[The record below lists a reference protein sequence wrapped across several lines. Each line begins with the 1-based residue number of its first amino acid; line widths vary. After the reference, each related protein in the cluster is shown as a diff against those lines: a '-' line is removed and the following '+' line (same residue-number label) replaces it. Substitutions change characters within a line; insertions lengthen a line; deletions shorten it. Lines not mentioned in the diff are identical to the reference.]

1 MNDEHEALW
10 KRIQGYSPGYH
21 DASLGFARR
30 LANDNSWTE
39 SYALRVVAEYK
50 RFVFLAMTLSHP
62 VTPSDQVDQA
72 WHLHLGYTRD
82 YWEIFCPQV
91 LRRPLHHDPTQG
103 GNAERE
109 KYFDWYA
116 KTLTAYSESFG
127 QPPRDIWPEPQQRF
141 TQRFQR
147 RQIADHAVKP
157 AKLSWVGSAF
167 GLLGLVG
174 VAWGTQ
180 DKSRDNLTW
189 IYLGFIG
196 LVVFLIWQAVKQSAA
211 RRNKKKRS
219 DECGGGSGCGGGN
232 SDGGS
237 GCGGGGCGG
246 GCGG

>member
-10 KRIQGYSPGYH
+10 KRIQDYSPGYR
-21 DASLGFARR
+21 DASLGFAQR
-30 LANDNSWTE
+30 LANDNGWTDAY
-39 SYALRVVAEYK
+39 SLSVVVEYK
-50 RFVFLAMTLSHP
+50 RFVFLAMTLDHP

-72 WHLHLGYTRD
+72 WHLHLSYTRD

-116 KTLTAYSESFG
+116 KTLTAYSDSFG
-127 QPPRDIWPEPQQRF
+127 QPPQDIWPEPQQRF

-147 RQIADHAVKP
+147 GLIAAHAKNRSHIRG
-157 AKLSWVGSAF
+157 AGSAF
-167 GLLGLVG
+167 GALGLVG
-174 VAWGTQ
+174 VAWGAQAT
-180 DKSRDNLTW
+180 SRDNLIW
-189 IYLGFIG
+189 VYLGFIA
-196 LVVFLIWQAVKQSAA
+196 LVVFLIWQGVKRFTA
-211 RRNKKKRS
+211 RRNKKKNS
-219 DECGGGSGCGGGN
+219 GGCGGGTGCGGGGGN

-237 GCGGGGCGG
+237 GGGCGG